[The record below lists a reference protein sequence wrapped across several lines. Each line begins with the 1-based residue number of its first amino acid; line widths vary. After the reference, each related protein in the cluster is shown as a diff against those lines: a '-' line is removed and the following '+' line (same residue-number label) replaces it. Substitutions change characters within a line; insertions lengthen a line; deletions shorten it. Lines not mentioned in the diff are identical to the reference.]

1 MRISILKLFHWL
13 PRIICI
19 LAILFVSMFA
29 FDAFAPDLTIWQQ
42 FGDFLIHLI
51 PSYILIAFL
60 VIAWKWEFIGGIIF
74 MMLGLGLSPFIFMLN
89 HSRNQFSIGVSLG
102 IVMMITLPFI
112 LTGILFI
119 INYFLNKKECQK
131 NQSEQKI

>member
-29 FDAFAPDLTIWQQ
+29 FDAFVPDLTIWQQ

-119 INYFLNKKECQK
+119 INYFLKKKECQK